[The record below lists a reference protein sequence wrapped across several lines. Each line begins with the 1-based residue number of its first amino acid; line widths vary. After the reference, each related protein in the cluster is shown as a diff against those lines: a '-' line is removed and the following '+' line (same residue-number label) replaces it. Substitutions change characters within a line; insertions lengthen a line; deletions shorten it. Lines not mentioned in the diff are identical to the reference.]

1 MKTHNSFEER
11 FEFTGKLKTFSL
23 VAIVI
28 GVLALAFGFIF
39 GGGEHIQRT
48 YSNLL
53 LMSYYFVCV
62 CIGGVFFSAYQ
73 YVSQSGWSA
82 ALLRVPQALGR
93 VLPFASLILLIVVT
107 AGLFHTHEIVG
118 EDGKKEMVPYLYA
131 HWAAHGLTT
140 AGSENF
146 DAVIAGKSAFL
157 SIPSFYA
164 LVVLL
169 LGSYSFLGWSIAKN
183 SADEDTTG
191 NMVNYKK
198 NFKLSVIFLVV
209 FGFTFPLLA
218 FGVIMSLEAHW
229 FSTMF
234 GWYNLAAAHV
244 MGVAMIALI
253 IIYVRKKG
261 YMNWLSENHLHDLG
275 KIIFGFSIFWT
286 YVWFGQFFLTWYAN
300 IPEESA
306 YFYIRWEPEFKWWF
320 WVNIVLNFLAPLLML
335 MSRDAKRLE
344 TRMKWTCVVLI
355 CGHWLD
361 YYLMV
366 MPGTVGP
373 KGAGFG
379 VEEIGLFLG
388 YAGMFTYLVFTQ
400 LSKFTS
406 LIPKKHPF
414 LEESLH
420 HHI

>member
-28 GVLALAFGFIF
+28 GVLAIAFGFVF
-39 GGGEHIQRT
+39 EGGEHIQRT

-53 LMSYYFVCV
+53 LMSYYFVCI

-82 ALLRVPQALGR
+82 ALLRVPQALAK

-107 AGLFHTHEIVG
+107 AGLFQTHEIVG
-118 EDGKKEMVPYLYA
+118 EDGKKELVPYLYA
-131 HWAAHGLTT
+131 HWAAHGLTIM
-140 AGSENF
+140 GSENY
-146 DAVIAGKSAFL
+146 DAIIAGKSAFL

-164 LVVLL
+164 LLIVL

-183 SADEDTTG
+183 SNDEDTTG

-198 NFKLSVIFLVV
+198 NFKLSVIFLVL
-209 FGFTFPLLA
+209 FGFTFPLFA

-261 YMNWLSENHLHDLG
+261 YMGWLAVDHLHDLG

-320 WVNIVLNFLAPLLML
+320 WVNITLNFLAPLLML

-344 TRMKWTCVVLI
+344 VRMKWTCIVLI
-355 CGHWLD
+355 VGHWLD
-361 YYLMV
+361 YYLMI

-379 VEEIGLFLG
+379 VEEIGVFVG
-388 YAGMFTYLVFTQ
+388 FAGTFTYLVFTQ